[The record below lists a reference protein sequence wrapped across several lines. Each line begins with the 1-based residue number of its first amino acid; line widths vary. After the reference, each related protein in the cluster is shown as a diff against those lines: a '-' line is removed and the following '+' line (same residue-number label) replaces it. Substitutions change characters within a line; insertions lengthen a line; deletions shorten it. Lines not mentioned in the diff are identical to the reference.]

1 MVFGQKYRVFG
12 MCVTNILR
20 FWLSVEQKQVK
31 KSFPTQT
38 PPEDGEE
45 ERIAGAEIHKKN
57 ESSKLVLPCQQI
69 ED

>member
-45 ERIAGAEIHKKN
+45 ERIAGAEIHKK
-57 ESSKLVLPCQQI
+57 K
-69 ED
+69 